1 MPYTPDVEEKQLEAE
16 IKELICYLWDN
27 YIQLYE
33 NADEVFI
40 MGVGYAYL
48 GVKMLLL
55 NRGKC
60 GDTCRALGRLML
72 PRSSTNTDETTDCKM
87 KVSGVVNFVTG
98 SLRPIRSD
106 TDERLS
112 AWYKENSRV
121 YVSKDHSCW
130 TDPKLQGKV
139 RKKRFGTVLHSPV
152 SSLNGMMKGHAK
164 EVQDWIA
171 ARSFEL
177 PRPATGGDSTEDE
190 ASKLV

>member
-55 NRGKC
+55 NRGEC
-60 GDTCRALGRLML
+60 MVPAQAMCNANCTVVEL
-72 PRSSTNTDETTDCKM
+72 TDEPTDCKI
-87 KVSGVVNFVTG
+87 KLSGIVNFVTG

-121 YVSKDHSCW
+121 YVSTEHSCW

-139 RKKRFGTVLHSPV
+139 RKKRFGTVLQSPAV
-152 SSLNGMMKGHAK
+152 SLNGMMKEHAK

-171 ARSFEL
+171 ARSFER
-177 PRPATGGDSTEDE
+177 PRLGTEGDSTEDE
-190 ASKLV
+190 ADKQA

>member
-60 GDTCRALGRLML
+60 GMCAPGLAPICPAFRLTW
-72 PRSSTNTDETTDCKM
+72 TNSQTA
-87 KVSGVVNFVTG
+87 N
-98 SLRPIRSD
+98 
-106 TDERLS
+106 
-112 AWYKENSRV
+112 
-121 YVSKDHSCW
+121 
-130 TDPKLQGKV
+130 
-139 RKKRFGTVLHSPV
+139 
-152 SSLNGMMKGHAK
+152 
-164 EVQDWIA
+164 
-171 ARSFEL
+171 
-177 PRPATGGDSTEDE
+177 
-190 ASKLV
+190 